1 MNEIFKLAPYEWAL
15 LRALLDEA
23 LALPAAE
30 RGRWLRDLDDQRTA
44 GLKPRL
50 QGLLEAAAAEGE
62 SPGTAARLLETLPKV
77 ETGQFAPMP
86 GAGTAAAAEKPG
98 DSVGPYR
105 LIRELGSGGMGS
117 VWLAERTDMLHGRQ
131 VALKLPHGAW
141 KRAGLAER
149 MARER
154 EILATLEHPNI
165 ARLYDAGVTPE
176 GQPWLALEY
185 VEGERIDAH
194 CRRLALPV
202 RERVQLALQ
211 VVRAVA
217 HAHGRLVV
225 HRDLKPGNVLVTE
238 QAGVGQ
244 VKLLDFGI
252 AKLMEQGR
260 TEATELTQA
269 VGGAFT
275 PEYASPEQVLGE
287 PLTTT
292 SDVYSLGV
300 VLFELLADVRPYRLA
315 SRSRAALE
323 EAISQGALE
332 RPSAL
337 APAERRRALRGDL
350 DTIVLKALQREP
362 TRRYATADALADD
375 LQRYLDQLPVLA
387 QPDRA
392 WYRLTRFV
400 VRNRLAVGVALG
412 VGVAVL
418 GASGAA
424 LWQAG
429 LARAEQQRAAQALG
443 FLTSVFREADPN
455 VGPGQR
461 PSAADLLKHARE
473 RVDVQFADQPLMRVE
488 LLNTL
493 AESLVGVQEVPAA
506 DETSARAL
514 REAESL
520 LGPRHPQALRARAAR
535 VRVQSARYDLKA
547 KRGELEP
554 LLRLLGP
561 DPRPHPRLWL
571 QAQVDWAEQHVG
583 ERKLVEAE
591 RIARDA
597 LAQADRLPDPWH
609 EERAALWQAI
619 ASASEYRTQFGPA
632 TEAAQQAVLHAELAW
647 HGRERHPQVT
657 NTRYV
662 LGRLLG
668 ASNRHE
674 EAVAMLERTVADAQ
688 ANWGPQSRLYGQYV
702 QALGITHSR
711 AGQLAAARERARTAL
726 AVIEQNYGADAAH
739 TAAAVDALAF
749 VHYLAR
755 EPQAGIALYDRA
767 TAIVA
772 RTLGPSAEPVFP
784 QRIRRAALR
793 AWGGELD
800 VALAELRSLVEEY
813 GRVGQASLTASL
825 MHLGMVERLA
835 GRPAVALELQG
846 RALAAVREGPTAD
859 RERIQPRLE
868 RGAALHALGRH
879 DEAEQEL
886 AEALRQAEAL
896 RLARTP
902 LRCDGEIALGRVQL
916 ALGRAGQAVQT
927 LRPCDDY
934 WQTLDAASPW
944 AGEAAYWHGRAL
956 VSAGQ
961 AEGGRRAMARAK
973 APLWRSNLP
982 VHAALSGQ
990 R

>member
-1 MNEIFKLAPYEWAL
+1 MSETFRLAPHEWAL
-15 LRALLDEA
+15 LRSLLDEA
-23 LALPAAE
+23 LALPAARRE
-30 RGRWLRDLDDQRTA
+30 AWLAGLDEARAQ

-50 QGLLEAAAAEGE
+50 QALLANAGNDEPA
-62 SPGTAARLLETLPKV
+62 TAARLLDTLPKV
-77 ETGQFAPMP
+77 ETSQFAPLP
-86 GAGTAAAAEKPG
+86 GSAAEKPG
-98 DSVGPYR
+98 DSIGPYR
-105 LIRELGSGGMGS
+105 LLRELGSGGMGS
-117 VWLAERTDMLHGRQ
+117 VWLAERTDMLQGRQ

-165 ARLYDAGVTPE
+165 ARLYDAGVAGD

-185 VEGERIDAH
+185 VEGERIDAY

-202 RERVQLALQ
+202 RERVRLALQ

-225 HRDLKPGNVLVTE
+225 HRDLKPGNVLVTDKGGRE
-238 QAGVGQ
+238 GGAGE

-252 AKLMEQGR
+252 AKLLEQGSAES
-260 TEATELTQA
+260 TALTQA

-287 PLTTT
+287 PLTTA

-300 VLFELLADVRPYRLA
+300 LLFELLADVRPYRLA

-323 EAISQGALE
+323 EAISQGALP

-337 APAERRRALRGDL
+337 APVERRRALRGDL

-362 TRRYATADALADD
+362 ARRYATADALADD
-375 LQRYLDQLPVLA
+375 LRRYLEQRPVLA

-392 WYRLTRFV
+392 WYRLARFV
-400 VRNRLAVGVALG
+400 VRNRIAVGATAG
-412 VGVAVL
+412 VGLALL
-418 GASGAA
+418 GATGVA

-461 PSAADLLKHARE
+461 PSAADLLKRARE

-493 AESLVGVQEVPAA
+493 AESLIGVQDVAAA
-506 DETSARAL
+506 DETSASAL

-520 LGPRHPQALRARAAR
+520 LGSQHSQALRARAVR
-535 VRVQSARYDLKA
+535 VHVQSARYDLKA
-547 KRGELEP
+547 KRGELQT

-583 ERKLVEAE
+583 ERKLDEAE
-591 RIARDA
+591 RIARQA
-597 LAQADRLPDPWH
+597 LAEADRLPEPWH

-619 ASASEYRTQFGPA
+619 AAAAEYRTQFGPA
-632 TEAAQQAVLHAELAW
+632 TEAAQQAVHHAESAW
-647 HGRERHPQVT
+647 RGRERHPQVI

-668 ASNRHE
+668 TSNRHE
-674 EAVAMLERTVADAQ
+674 EAIAMLERTVADAQ
-688 ANWGPQSRLYGQYV
+688 AHWGPESRLYGQYV
-702 QALGITHSR
+702 QALGITHAR

-726 AVIEQNYGADAAH
+726 AVIEKNYGADAPH
-739 TAAAVDALAF
+739 TGAAVDGLAF

-755 EPQAGIALYDRA
+755 ESQAGIPLYDRT

-772 RTLGPSAEPVFP
+772 RAFGPSAEPIFP
-784 QRIRRAALR
+784 QRMRRAALR

-800 VALAELRSLVEEY
+800 AALAELRGVVEEY
-813 GRVGQASLTASL
+813 GRVGQASLTGPL

-835 GRPAVALELQG
+835 GRPAVALELQS
-846 RALAAVREGPTAD
+846 RALAAVREGPTAERD
-859 RERIQPRLE
+859 RIQPRLE
-868 RGAALHALGRH
+868 RGAALQALGRH
-879 DEAEQEL
+879 EEAEREL
-886 AEALRQAEAL
+886 TDALRQAEAL

-902 LRCDGEIALGRVQL
+902 LRCDGEVALGRAQL
-916 ALGRAGQAVQT
+916 ALGRAVQAVQT
-927 LRPCDDY
+927 LRPCDEY

-944 AGEAAYWHGRAL
+944 AGEAAHWHGRAL
-956 VSAGQ
+956 AAAGQ
-961 AEGGRRAMARAK
+961 SDAGLAALARAE
-973 APLWRSNLP
+973 PSLRRSILP
-982 VHAALSGQ
+982 THTALSGRQ
-990 R
+990 GR